1 MTLFVVIISQ
11 ITGLQKKA
19 WGRWVLAPLSKEFI
33 QNIARVQDLVRCTE
47 KKLHFRKYNKNEGSF
62 SWQGN
67 RMQLLDTV
75 SWKPLYISKKNQ
87 ILKPFT
93 HVGTFQTTN
102 LRKRFNKALLDNS
115 SFERQCIFCNGF
127 FKDLLQHQLFYCHG
141 LSRERTKLFDALALL
156 ESTE

>member
-1 MTLFVVIISQ
+1 
-11 ITGLQKKA
+11 
-19 WGRWVLAPLSKEFI
+19 
-33 QNIARVQDLVRCTE
+33 
-47 KKLHFRKYNKNEGSF
+47 
-62 SWQGN
+62 
-67 RMQLLDTV
+67 MQLLDTV

-93 HVGTFQTTN
+93 HVGTFQTTD

-156 ESTE
+156 ESTESNNSFNLDKHQLLFAALTNRNILSKLGNFLEAVKY